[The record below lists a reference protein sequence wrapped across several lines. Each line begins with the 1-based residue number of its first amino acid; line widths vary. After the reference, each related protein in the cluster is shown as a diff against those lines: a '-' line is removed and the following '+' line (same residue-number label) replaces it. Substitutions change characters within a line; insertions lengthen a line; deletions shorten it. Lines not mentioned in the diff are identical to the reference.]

1 MNWFF
6 NFPLDEG
13 KGNSVKALSDHKHV
27 GKFEGKPKW
36 AKGKY
41 GNAVSLSGANGGWVE
56 VPDSPSLDITNE
68 ITLMCWVNPTQFTD
82 EWFRILVKTWKGDT
96 APWMVYGF
104 YEWGG
109 SNGKTGFIVSVNK
122 GKEGRA
128 GSDAGDTPNLKPKK
142 WTHLAATYDRTE
154 MKFYYDGEVK
164 AEQGIKGK
172 IDTNDVPVS
181 IGRNSEGNRE
191 HYIGLIDEVAIW
203 KVALNKN
210 EIQEAMKRVYAI
222 EPRSKLS
229 TSWGFVKNQY
239 TEQPANQGAQ
249 QSRLRF

>member
-96 APWMVYGF
+96 APWMVMD
-104 YEWGG
+104 
-109 SNGKTGFIVSVNK
+109 SMNG
-122 GKEGRA
+122 A
-128 GSDAGDTPNLKPKK
+128 
-142 WTHLAATYDRTE
+142 
-154 MKFYYDGEVK
+154 
-164 AEQGIKGK
+164 
-172 IDTNDVPVS
+172 
-181 IGRNSEGNRE
+181 
-191 HYIGLIDEVAIW
+191 VAM
-203 KVALNKN
+203 
-210 EIQEAMKRVYAI
+210 ER
-222 EPRSKLS
+222 
-229 TSWGFVKNQY
+229 
-239 TEQPANQGAQ
+239 PA
-249 QSRLRF
+249 

>member
-68 ITLMCWVNPTQFTD
+68 ITLMCWVNPTQLTD

-154 MKFYYDGEVK
+154 MKFYY
-164 AEQGIKGK
+164 
-172 IDTNDVPVS
+172 S
-181 IGRNSEGNRE
+181 
-191 HYIGLIDEVAIW
+191 
-203 KVALNKN
+203 
-210 EIQEAMKRVYAI
+210 
-222 EPRSKLS
+222 
-229 TSWGFVKNQY
+229 
-239 TEQPANQGAQ
+239 
-249 QSRLRF
+249 